1 MSDRPLLVAL
11 IGIIT
16 VIAAVIM
23 IAIGVMFV
31 LMTPEKWA
39 DFVLNYE
46 SITFGYDIVT
56 SLGILIIVIG
66 LITLLIGTAIWNGW
80 TVAWYIALIIYLMFA
95 VFSFLSIVGG
105 SKEPILSFLI
115 AIVILFYLTRPKVKA
130 FFKV

>member
-11 IGIIT
+11 IGIVT

-31 LMTPEKWA
+31 LMTPERWA

-56 SLGILIIVIG
+56 SLGILIIVVG

-80 TVAWYIALIIYLMFA
+80 TVAWYIALIIYFIFA
-95 VFSFLSIVGG
+95 VISFLSIVGG